1 LLFIEKIA
9 WACVVS
15 GALMLI
21 GGAVLAV
28 VESFLDRRISQGMS
42 NLGQIASALTKKNA
56 KDAQQ
61 PLTALAQA
69 LHATAETFTEYVRGS
84 RGRAKSTLAFRL
96 VLGRSRSRG
105 CGSHCHIE
113 ESTQSIYLDRVQYH
127 DWDYDCDY
135 NKDVQILEWSGD
147 VASRAS
153 GRRLLQTSG
162 STWFGLVRPSKRTV
176 RAELRQSGTV
186 SLQALPYCY
195 YL

>member
-1 LLFIEKIA
+1 MLFIEKIA

-96 VLGRSRSRG
+96 
-105 CGSHCHIE
+105 
-113 ESTQSIYLDRVQYH
+113 
-127 DWDYDCDY
+127 
-135 NKDVQILEWSGD
+135 
-147 VASRAS
+147 
-153 GRRLLQTSG
+153 
-162 STWFGLVRPSKRTV
+162 GLVLFLVAAGLAVVDHTVLSKNPPNPSTSTGSSTTTGTTTATTTRT
-176 RAELRQSGTV
+176 SK
-186 SLQALPYCY
+186 S
-195 YL
+195 